1 MCIEEAEALAP
12 KQPPR
17 DPLLQLVSLQ
27 KASGC
32 WLLDAALASALGKT
46 SEEVEKSKPGPV
58 GRCQKIFF
66 LNSSLMEVITQK
78 TVEY

>member
-1 MCIEEAEALAP
+1 MQCLKFFFAGALYNESEITMI

-32 WLLDAALASALGKT
+32 WVQDPALAAALGKS
-46 SEEVEKSKPGPV
+46 SEELEKTKPASV
-58 GRCQKIFF
+58 G
-66 LNSSLMEVITQK
+66 
-78 TVEY
+78 